1 VKQILE
7 RLRIGDEVFDTC
19 FTVFYRAQPILNWLR
34 PCLQLDVLPS
44 EHGYVKDDL
53 AVDTDMRDASVA
65 VFYLY
70 LFCPKRMKRDL
81 CVLIF
86 LVFKSHILSRPGQ
99 FLFRSFSS
107 GATHCRNPNNP
118 G

>member
-1 VKQILE
+1 
-7 RLRIGDEVFDTC
+7 
-19 FTVFYRAQPILNWLR
+19 
-34 PCLQLDVLPS
+34 
-44 EHGYVKDDL
+44 
-53 AVDTDMRDASVA
+53 
-65 VFYLY
+65 
-70 LFCPKRMKRDL
+70 
-81 CVLIF
+81 VLIF